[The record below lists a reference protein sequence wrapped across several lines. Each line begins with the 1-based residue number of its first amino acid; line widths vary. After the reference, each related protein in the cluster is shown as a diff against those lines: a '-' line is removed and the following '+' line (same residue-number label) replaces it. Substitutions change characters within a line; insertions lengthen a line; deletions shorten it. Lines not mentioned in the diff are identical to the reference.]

1 MKANNKIN
9 YAGPMI
15 DKSDIKYVS
24 DAVKKGF
31 YENYKEHAT
40 KLETKLCSIL
50 NVKYAIAVNSCT
62 AAIHLALAYLNLSK
76 NDEIITSDS
85 SCVASALPIK
95 YVGAKGVFADVNID
109 TCNISPESIREAITP
124 KTKAIIVVHWNGI
137 PANMKEILKIAK
149 EYDLFVIED
158 SAPALGGEY
167 YGKKLGTMG
176 DVGCYSFQGAKVAIG
191 GQGGALVT
199 NNKKIYEKAKILAS
213 YGRTDTKKTYWS
225 DFVGWN
231 YTMPNLPAA
240 LALSQVNRLDDLI
253 KRKRKIF
260 KLYCENLKNLNGKI
274 FFSHELKNTKATYCY
289 PLMILE
295 DSVKIS
301 RNKFVKIL
309 NKRNI
314 DCRVAQPR
322 ISKMPMF
329 KENKF
334 NINSQKIE
342 ERGVILPSAFNL
354 VKKDIL
360 YVCKSIIEIIEKI

>member
-1 MKANNKIN
+1 MKVNNKIN
-9 YAGPMI
+9 YAGPLI

-24 DAVKKGF
+24 EAVKKGF

-40 KLETKLCSIL
+40 KLEAKLCNIL
-50 NVKYAIAVNSCT
+50 NVKYAIALNSCT
-62 AAIHLALAYLNLSK
+62 AAIHLALTSLNISK
-76 NDEIITSDS
+76 NHEVITSDS

-95 YVGAKGVFADVNID
+95 YVGAKAVFVDVDIN
-109 TCNISPESIREAITP
+109 TCNISPERLREAITS

-137 PANMKEILKIAK
+137 PADMKEILKIAK
-149 EYDLFVIED
+149 EYNLFVIED
-158 SAPALGGEY
+158 SAAALGGEF
-167 YGKKLGTMG
+167 YGKKLGTIG
-176 DVGCYSFQGAKVAIG
+176 DVGCYSFQGAKIAIG

-199 NNKKIYEKAKILAS
+199 NNRKIYKMAKILAS
-213 YGRTDTKKTYWS
+213 YGRTDSKKTYWS

-240 LALSQVNRLDDLI
+240 LALSQVSRLDYLI
-253 KRKRKIF
+253 DRKREIF
-260 KLYCENLKNLNGKI
+260 QLYRENLKNMKGKI
-274 FFSHELKNTKATYCY
+274 FFSLELKNTKATYCY
-289 PLMILE
+289 PLIILE
-295 DSVKIS
+295 NSVKIS
-301 RNKFVKIL
+301 RNKFVKFL

-329 KENKF
+329 KENKI

-342 ERGVILPSAFNL
+342 DRGVILPSAFNL

-360 YVCKSIIEIIEKI
+360 YVCKSIIEIVEKN